1 MAFVGR
7 ADLDGKF
14 EAPMQN
20 CHPPNSVSD
29 LGIFMVD
36 IYKSMSTNQLKKILI
51 KKGFKVYKL
60 KNKSFYKDYKSL
72 IFTSVVSLFLIS
84 IFFTLPLSSKLI
96 VDKFE
101 KSAVV
106 ENYSKKYLEKV
117 LSGETLIT
125 ENSVD
130 DGLDPRHLVEDIEFK
145 KGPSKSV
152 RIEASTL
159 NQMFL
164 DKNYTL
170 EVVRIENIVKPFE
183 VGMLPVELKQIQSTK
198 ERKELFIKIVL
209 PLILSENNRIRRDRS
224 TLFKLLNKNIN
235 SKAEKNWLNNK
246 FKQYGVVNKDVSTLK
261 VRMDEIPVSLA
272 IAQAAKETGWGT
284 SRFAIEGNALFGQ
297 WTYSGDGIK
306 PAGSDK
312 NDKHKVMAFSVL
324 KASVRAYQR
333 NLNTHSSYKEFRKV
347 RAIQRDNDEPLNSLE
362 LANYLNSYAETGEEY
377 TKILKKIIVQNN
389 LKDFDD
395 AKLLPSSIE
404 LESLI

>member
-1 MAFVGR
+1 
-7 ADLDGKF
+7 
-14 EAPMQN
+14 
-20 CHPPNSVSD
+20 
-29 LGIFMVD
+29 MVN

-60 KNKSFYKDYKSL
+60 KNKTLYKDYKSL
-72 IFTSVVSLFLIS
+72 IFTSIISLILIS
-84 IFFTLPLSSKLI
+84 IFFSLPLSSKLI

-101 KSAVV
+101 KPAVV

-170 EVVRIENIVKPFE
+170 EIVRIENIVKPFE

-224 TLFKLLNKNIN
+224 TLFKILNKNIN
-235 SKAEKNWLNNK
+235 SKGEKNWLNNK

-297 WTYSGDGIK
+297 WTYSGEGIK

-377 TKILKKIIVQNN
+377 TKTLKKIIVQNN
-389 LKDFDD
+389 LKDFDK
-395 AKLLPSSIE
+395 AKILPLSKNLKENI
-404 LESLI
+404 

>member
-1 MAFVGR
+1 
-7 ADLDGKF
+7 
-14 EAPMQN
+14 
-20 CHPPNSVSD
+20 
-29 LGIFMVD
+29 MVNL
-36 IYKSMSTNQLKKILI
+36 YKSMSTNQLKKILI

-60 KNKSFYKDYKSL
+60 KNKSLYKDYKSL
-72 IFTSVVSLFLIS
+72 IYTSVVSLVLIS
-84 IFFTLPLSSKLI
+84 IFFSLPLSSKLI

-198 ERKELFIKIVL
+198 KRKELFIKIVL

-224 TLFKLLNKNIN
+224 TLFKILNKNIN

-297 WTYSGDGIK
+297 WTYSGEGIK

-377 TKILKKIIVQNN
+377 TKTLKKIIVQNN
-389 LKDFDD
+389 LKDFDK
-395 AKLLPSSIE
+395 AKILPLSKNLKENI
-404 LESLI
+404 